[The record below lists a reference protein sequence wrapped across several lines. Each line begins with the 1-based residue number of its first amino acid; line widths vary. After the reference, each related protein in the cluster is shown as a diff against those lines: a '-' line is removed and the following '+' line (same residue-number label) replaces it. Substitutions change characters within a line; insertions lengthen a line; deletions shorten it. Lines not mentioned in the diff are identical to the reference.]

1 MNIKIRRGAFETNSS
16 SEHTLILVKTC
27 LLNDW
32 KSGKMVARL
41 DQVHADTKRATGNF
55 DSDCLSLVFASAE
68 FDDSTF
74 EVDWKAQNEEL
85 LKKKIADTKALYEDR
100 RKRLLE
106 SLNDPEFKEIYP
118 NWTEDD
124 INKSYDE
131 ELANLDKD
139 AEWLFEHEFSK
150 LYDGFWMT
158 WEDFEHEMFGFD
170 CISGFEHEDP
180 MLGITAI
187 GKYNH
192 T

>member
-16 SEHTLILVKTC
+16 SEHTLVLVKTW

-55 DSDCLSLVFASAE
+55 DSDCLSLVFTSAA
-68 FDDSTF
+68 FDHSGNG
-74 EVDWKAQNEEL
+74 DWKAQNEEH
-85 LKKKIADTKALYEDR
+85 LKKMIADTKALYEDR
-100 RKRLLE
+100 RKRLLA
-106 SLNDPEFKEIYP
+106 SLNDPEFREIYP

-124 INKSYDE
+124 INKSCEE

-139 AEWLFEHEFSK
+139 AEWLFEHKFSK

-158 WEDFEHEMFGFD
+158 WDDFEHEMFSFD
-170 CISGFEHEDP
+170 CISGFEHESP
-180 MLGITAI
+180 TLGITAI

>member
-16 SEHTLILVKTC
+16 SEHTLILVKTW

-41 DQVHADTKRATGNF
+41 DQVQADTKRATGNF
-55 DSDCLSLVFASAE
+55 DSDCLSLAFTSAE
-68 FDDSTF
+68 FDDWG
-74 EVDWKAQNEEL
+74 EGDWKTQNEEH
-85 LKKKIADTKALYEDR
+85 LKKMIADKKALYEDR

-139 AEWLFEHEFSK
+139 AEWLFEHKFSK

-158 WEDFEHEMFGFD
+158 WEDFEHEMFSFD
-170 CISGFEHEDP
+170 CISGFEHESP
-180 MLGITAI
+180 TLGITAI